1 MALAPLLCVAALL
14 LSSAG
19 CGDKSSSARA
29 NNASAAE
36 TSPDSVP
43 HAVQPAERELVLRA
57 RALDRADKLDSARM
71 LYESAAEKL
80 EPISDWL
87 YLRAAG
93 VTTDASDRRKY
104 YREVDT
110 EVAKT
115 RQAPTE
121 AIALERAGE
130 IDAAIRAYETAG
142 MRLDAFR
149 LMAARPN
156 DTTSIARARSG
167 LIAYLV
173 SRPGRENS
181 REGVVLFDK
190 LFPKATPSEQLTLAR
205 AAYNAGSTAR
215 TVSAYAAAFGAGLG
229 TSEDHFADG
238 MMLARLNRDADA
250 AAQFAKVTSPVSLA
264 AAARYQRAR
273 ALLAM
278 GRGSDARAALRAI
291 TTAYPTDT
299 SSASAL
305 LLLSDLASDE
315 LRDADARSTLLTIV
329 QRFPR
334 SRHAPTALFRAG
346 LIAYVTGNYSAAA
359 AELDSL
365 SELYPRSDDALAA
378 TYWAGRAW
386 ERRGD
391 KAKAEAHWRA
401 VMTRDGTSYYSVLS
415 ARRLKVPLLRD
426 SSRMDN
432 YPRVRDVDEATQ
444 RIAMLQDVGMDTEAK
459 LEYDQL
465 FADATKSPDRI
476 VATARALKGGE
487 QSQRGIT
494 LGRRAVADVG
504 ATPQNYRL
512 MYPVV
517 EREALDSSARANGLD
532 PALVAGLIR
541 AESSFN
547 PRATSPVGARG
558 LMQLMPSVGRALAR
572 SRGMTAFDED
582 RLYEPVTN
590 IRLGT
595 AHLAGLFR
603 GDREVAQ
610 ILAAYNAGETPVKRW
625 IRKAGASDPEIF
637 TERIPYVE
645 TRDYVRGVVRN
656 RAFYRALYDW

>member
-1 MALAPLLCVAALL
+1 MALAPFFCLAALL

-19 CGDKSSSARA
+19 CGDKSSASRT

-36 TSPDSVP
+36 AEADSIPRVVP
-43 HAVQPAERELVLRA
+43 PADRELVLRA
-57 RALDRADKLDSARM
+57 RALDRADKLDSARTF
-71 LYESAAEKL
+71 YEAAAEKL

-93 VTTDASDRRKY
+93 VTTDASDRQKY
-104 YREVDT
+104 YRELETDVG
-110 EVAKT
+110 KT
-115 RQAPTE
+115 RKGPTE
-121 AIALERAGE
+121 AIALERAGD
-130 IDAAIRAYETAG
+130 IDGASRAYEAAG
-142 MRLDAFR
+142 MKIDAVRLT
-149 LMAARPN
+149 AARPS
-156 DTTSIARARSG
+156 DTARMAQARSQ
-167 LIAYLV
+167 LIGYLA
-173 SRPGRENS
+173 SRPARDDARN
-181 REGVVLFDK
+181 GVALFDK
-190 LFPKATPSEQLTLAR
+190 LFPQASPSEQLTLAR
-205 AAYNAGSTAR
+205 AAYHAGSTAR
-215 TVSAYAAAFGAGLG
+215 TVAGYAAAFRAGLG
-229 TSEDHFADG
+229 NSEDHFADG

-250 AAQFAKVTSPVSLA
+250 AAQFARVTSPAPLVAS
-264 AAARYQRAR
+264 ARYQRAR

-278 GRGSDARAALRAI
+278 GRGSEARAALRAI
-291 TTAYPTDT
+291 TTAFPADT
-299 SSASAL
+299 TSASAL

-315 LRDADARSTLLTIV
+315 LRDADARSTLKTIV

-346 LIAYVTGNYSAAA
+346 LIAYVSRNYAAAA

-365 SELYPRSDDALAA
+365 SERYPQSDDAVAA
-378 TYWAGRAW
+378 MYWAGRAW
-386 ERRGD
+386 EQRGD
-391 KAKAEAHWRA
+391 KAKAQAHWRA
-401 VMTRDGTSYYSVLS
+401 VMARDGASYYSVLS
-415 ARRLKVPLLRD
+415 SRRLLVPLLRD
-426 SSRMDN
+426 SSRTDN
-432 YPRVRDVDEATQ
+432 YPRVRVVEEATH

-459 LEYDQL
+459 LEFDQL
-465 FADATKSPDRI
+465 FSDATKSPDRL
-476 VATARALKGGE
+476 VATARALRGGD

-494 LGRRAVADVG
+494 LGRRAVSEIG
-504 ATPQNYRL
+504 PTPQNYRL

-558 LMQLMPSVGRALAR
+558 LMQLMPDVGRALAR
-572 SRGMTAFDED
+572 SRGIPALDAD
-582 RLYEPVTN
+582 RLYEPVMN

-603 GDREVAQ
+603 GNREVVQ
-610 ILAAYNAGETPVKRW
+610 ILAAYNAGESRVKRW
-625 IRKAGASDPEIF
+625 VRKAGASDPELF

>member
-1 MALAPLLCVAALL
+1 LALAPILCVAALL

-19 CGDKSSSARA
+19 CDAKSSSARSSD
-29 NNASAAE
+29 ASAAE
-36 TSPDSVP
+36 APPDSVP
-43 HAVQPAERELVLRA
+43 HVVQPAERELVLRA

-80 EPISDWL
+80 DPISDWL

-104 YREVDT
+104 YRELDT

-149 LMAARPN
+149 LMAARPS
-156 DTTSIARARSG
+156 DTASITRARSR
-167 LIAYLV
+167 LIAYLA
-173 SRPGRENS
+173 SRPSRENS
-181 REGVVLFDK
+181 REGVALFDK
-190 LFPKATPSEQLTLAR
+190 LFPKASPSEQLTLAR

-215 TVSAYAAAFGAGLG
+215 TVSAYAAAFRAGLG

-250 AAQFAKVTSPVSLA
+250 AAQFALVTSPASLA

-299 SSASAL
+299 SAASAL

-315 LRDADARSTLLTIV
+315 LRDADARATLLTVV

-346 LIAYVTGNYSAAA
+346 LIAYVSGDYSAAA

-401 VMTRDGTSYYSVLS
+401 VMARDGTSYYSVLS
-415 ARRLKVPLLRD
+415 SRRLKVPLLRD
-426 SSRMDN
+426 SSRTDN
-432 YPRVRDVDEATQ
+432 YPRVRDVDEATL

-465 FADATKSPDRI
+465 FNDATKSPDRL

-504 ATPQNYRL
+504 PSPQNYRL

-572 SRGMTAFDED
+572 SRGMRAFDDD
-582 RLYEPVTN
+582 RLYDPVTN

-610 ILAAYNAGETPVKRW
+610 ILAAYNAGESPVKRW
-625 IRKAGASDPEIF
+625 IRKAGVSDPEVF

-656 RAFYRALYDW
+656 RAFYRVLYDW

>member
-1 MALAPLLCVAALL
+1 LAITQLLCAGAVL

-19 CGDKSSSARA
+19 CGDKASSAGQDRPDV
-29 NNASAAE
+29 AE
-36 TSPDSVP
+36 TSRDSIPRVVP
-43 HAVQPAERELVLRA
+43 TAERELVLRA

-93 VTTDASDRRKY
+93 VTTDESDRQKY
-104 YREVDT
+104 YRKLETD
-110 EVAKT
+110 VAKT
-115 RQAPTE
+115 RKAPTE

-142 MRLDAFR
+142 MKIDAIRLT
-149 LMAARPN
+149 AARPT
-156 DTTSIARARSG
+156 DTARMAHARSQ
-167 LIAYLV
+167 LIAYLA
-173 SRPGRENS
+173 SRPDRENA
-181 REGVVLFDK
+181 RNGVALFDK
-190 LFPKATPSEQLTLAR
+190 LFPQATPSEQLTLAR
-205 AAYNAGSTAR
+205 AAYRAGSTAR
-215 TVSAYAAAFGAGLG
+215 TVAGYTAAFRAGLG
-229 TSEDHFADG
+229 NSEDHFANG
-238 MMLARLNRDADA
+238 MMLARLNRDAEA
-250 AAQFAKVTSPVSLA
+250 AAEFARVTSPTPFV

-278 GRGSDARAALRAI
+278 GRGSEARAALRDI
-291 TTAYPTDT
+291 TTAFPADT
-299 SSASAL
+299 GSASAL

-315 LRDADARSTLLTIV
+315 LRDADARATLKTIV

-346 LIAYVTGNYSAAA
+346 LIAYVSRNYAAAA

-365 SELYPRSDDALAA
+365 SERYPQSEDALAA

-386 ERRGD
+386 EQRGD
-391 KAKAEAHWRA
+391 TAKAHAHWRA
-401 VMTRDGTSYYSVLS
+401 VMARDGASYYSVLS
-415 ARRLKVPLLRD
+415 SRRLKVPLLRD
-426 SSRMDN
+426 SSRTDN
-432 YPRVRDVDEATQ
+432 YPRVRDVEQATQ

-459 LEYDQL
+459 LEFDRL
-465 FADATKSPDRI
+465 FSEATKSPDRL
-476 VATARALKGGE
+476 VATARALRGGE

-494 LGRRAVADVG
+494 LGRRAVSEIG
-504 ATPQNYRL
+504 PSPQNYRL

-558 LMQLMPSVGRALAR
+558 LMQLMPDIGRAVAR
-572 SRGMTAFDED
+572 SRGIPALDPD
-582 RLYEPVTN
+582 RLYEPVMN

-603 GDREVAQ
+603 GNREVVQ
-610 ILAAYNAGETPVKRW
+610 ILAAYNAGESRVRRW
-625 IRKAGASDPEIF
+625 VRKAGASDPELF

>member
-1 MALAPLLCVAALL
+1 LALGPFLCAAAVL

-19 CGDKSSSARA
+19 CSDKDSSRG
-29 NNASAAE
+29 ASAAA
-36 TSPDSVP
+36 TGTAIDTLP
-43 HAVQPAERELVLRA
+43 HVVDPADRELVLLA

-71 LYESAAEKL
+71 LYESSAEKL
-80 EPISDWL
+80 DPISDWL

-93 VTTDASDRRKY
+93 VTTDASARQKY
-104 YREVDT
+104 YRKLDN
-110 EVAKT
+110 EVA
-115 RQAPTE
+115 RSRRAPTE
-121 AIALERAGE
+121 AIALERAAD
-130 IDAAIRAYETAG
+130 IDGAIRAYEAAG
-142 MRLDAFR
+142 MKLEALRLT
-149 LMAARPN
+149 AARPS
-156 DTTSIARARSG
+156 DTARITQARRG
-167 LIAYLV
+167 LISYLASRPDREV
-173 SRPGRENS
+173 SRD
-181 REGVVLFDK
+181 GVALFDK
-190 LFPKATPSEQLTLAR
+190 LFPQPSPAEQLTLAR
-205 AAYNAGSTAR
+205 AAYSAGSAGRAISGYT
-215 TVSAYAAAFGAGLG
+215 AAFRAGLG
-229 TSEDHFADG
+229 TSQDHFSAG
-238 MMLARLNRDADA
+238 LMLARLNRDAEA
-250 AAQFAKVTSPVSLA
+250 AAQFARVTSPPSLA

-291 TTAYPTDT
+291 TTAYPADT

-346 LIAYVTGNYSAAA
+346 MIAYVSGNRAAAA

-365 SELYPRSDDALAA
+365 ATLYPQSDDALAA
-378 TYWAGRAW
+378 VYWAGRAW
-386 ERRGD
+386 DQRGD
-391 KAKAEAHWRA
+391 TARARAHWRA
-401 VMTRDGTSYYSVLS
+401 VMERDGSSYYSVLS
-415 ARRLKVPLLRD
+415 SRRLKVPLLRD
-426 SSRMDN
+426 SSRKDN
-432 YPRVRDVDEATQ
+432 YPSVPEVEKATE

-465 FADATKSPDRI
+465 FSDATKSPDRL
-476 VATARALKGGE
+476 VATARALRGGD

-494 LGRRAVADVG
+494 LGRRAVSEIG
-504 ATPQNYRL
+504 PTPQNYRL

-558 LMQLMPSVGRALAR
+558 LMQLMPDVGRALAR
-572 SRGMTAFDED
+572 SRGVPNLDAD
-582 RLYEPVTN
+582 RLYDPVTN

-603 GDREVAQ
+603 GNREVVQ
-610 ILAAYNAGETPVKRW
+610 ILAAYNAGESRVKRW
-625 IRKAGASDPEIF
+625 VRKAGASDPELF

>member
-1 MALAPLLCVAALL
+1 LALAPLLCAAALL

-19 CGDKSSSARA
+19 CGDKSSSTRS

-36 TSPDSVP
+36 ATPDSVP
-43 HAVQPAERELVLRA
+43 HVVQPAERELVLRA

-80 EPISDWL
+80 EPIGDWL

-93 VTTDASDRRKY
+93 VTTDASDRQKFYRKL
-104 YREVDT
+104 ET
-110 EVAKT
+110 EVAKS
-115 RQAPTE
+115 RRAPTE
-121 AIALERAGE
+121 AIALERAGN

-149 LMAARPN
+149 LMAARPG
-156 DTTSIARARSG
+156 DTARIASARNG
-167 LIAYLV
+167 VIAYLA
-173 SRPGRENS
+173 SRPSRENS
-181 REGVVLFDK
+181 REGVALFDK
-190 LFPKATPSEQLTLAR
+190 LFPKASPAEQLMLAR

-215 TVSAYAAAFGAGLG
+215 VVSGYTAAFRTGLG

-250 AAQFAKVTSPVSLA
+250 AAQFAKITAPPSLA

-346 LIAYVTGNYSAAA
+346 LIAYVSGNRVAAA

-386 ERRGD
+386 EQRGD

-401 VMTRDGTSYYSVLS
+401 VMARDGTSYYSVLS

-426 SSRMDN
+426 SSRTDN
-432 YPRVRDVDEATQ
+432 YPRVRDVEEATR

-465 FADATKSPDRI
+465 FSDATKSPDRL

-487 QSQRGIT
+487 QSQRAIT

-504 ATPQNYRL
+504 PTPQNYRL

-558 LMQLMPSVGRALAR
+558 LMQLMPDVGRALAR
-572 SRGMTAFDED
+572 SRGMTSFDAD

-603 GDREVAQ
+603 GNREIAQ
-610 ILAAYNAGETPVKRW
+610 ILAAYNAGESPVKRW
-625 IRKAGASDPEIF
+625 VRKAGASDPEVF

>member
-1 MALAPLLCVAALL
+1 MALAPLLCAAALL

-19 CGDKSSSARA
+19 CEDKSSSTRS
-29 NNASAAE
+29 NDASAAE
-36 TSPDSVP
+36 AGPDSVP

-80 EPISDWL
+80 DPISDWL

-93 VTTDASDRRKY
+93 VTRDDSERQKYFRKL
-104 YREVDT
+104 DT
-110 EVAKT
+110 EVA
-115 RQAPTE
+115 RSRRAPTE
-121 AIALERAGE
+121 AIALERAGDV
-130 IDAAIRAYETAG
+130 DAAIRAYETAG
-142 MRLDAFR
+142 LRVDAVR
-149 LMAARPN
+149 LMAVNPTDTARV
-156 DTTSIARARSG
+156 AQARSR
-167 LIAYLV
+167 LISYL
-173 SRPGRENS
+173 SGRLGRENS
-181 REGVVLFDK
+181 RDGVALFDK
-190 LFPKATPSEQLTLAR
+190 LFPKPSASEQLTLAR

-215 TVSAYAAAFGAGLG
+215 TVAGYAAAFRAGLG
-229 TSEDHFADG
+229 TSQDHFADG
-238 MMLARLNRDADA
+238 MMLARLNRDAEA
-250 AAQFAKVTSPVSLA
+250 AAQFARVAAPPSLA

-278 GRGSDARAALRAI
+278 GRGSEARAALRAI

-299 SSASAL
+299 TSASAL

-346 LIAYVTGNYSAAA
+346 LIAYVSGNYAAAA

-365 SELYPRSDDALAA
+365 SELYPQSDDALAA
-378 TYWAGRAW
+378 MYWAGRAW
-386 ERRGD
+386 EKRGD
-391 KAKAEAHWRA
+391 RAKAEAHWRT
-401 VMTRDGTSYYSVLS
+401 VMARDGASYYSVLS
-415 ARRLKVPLLRD
+415 ARRLKVALLRD
-426 SSRMDN
+426 SSRADN
-432 YPRVRDVDEATQ
+432 YPRVRDVEEAAQ

-465 FADATKSPDRI
+465 FNDATKSPDRL

-487 QSQRGIT
+487 QSQRAIT

-504 ATPQNYRL
+504 PTPQNYRL

-517 EREALDSSARANGLD
+517 EREALDSSSRANGLD

-558 LMQLMPSVGRALAR
+558 LMQLMPDVGRALAR
-572 SRGMTAFDED
+572 SRGITSFNSD

-603 GDREVAQ
+603 GNREIAQ
-610 ILAAYNAGETPVKRW
+610 ILAAYNAGESPVKRW
-625 IRKAGASDPEIF
+625 IRKAGASDPEVF

-645 TRDYVRGVVRN
+645 TRDYVRGVIRN

>member
-1 MALAPLLCVAALL
+1 
-14 LSSAG
+14 
-19 CGDKSSSARA
+19 
-29 NNASAAE
+29 
-36 TSPDSVP
+36 
-43 HAVQPAERELVLRA
+43 
-57 RALDRADKLDSARM
+57 M
-71 LYESAAEKL
+71 LYESAAEKI

-93 VTTDASDRRKY
+93 VTRDASDRQKYFRKL
-104 YREVDT
+104 ET
-110 EVAKT
+110 EVAKS
-115 RQAPTE
+115 RRAPTE
-121 AIALERAGE
+121 AIALERAG
-130 IDAAIRAYETAG
+130 DLDGAIRAYETAG
-142 MRLDAFR
+142 MRVDALR
-149 LMAARPN
+149 LMAANPT
-156 DTTSIARARSG
+156 DTARVAQARSR
-167 LIAYLV
+167 LIAYLAG
-173 SRPGRENS
+173 RPSRENS
-181 REGVVLFDK
+181 RDGVALFDK
-190 LFPKATPSEQLTLAR
+190 LFPKASPSEQLTLAR
-205 AAYNAGSTAR
+205 AAYNAGSTGRAVAGY
-215 TVSAYAAAFGAGLG
+215 TAAFRAGLG

-238 MMLARLNRDADA
+238 MMLARLNRDAEA
-250 AAQFAKVTSPVSLA
+250 AAQFARVAAPPSLA
-264 AAARYQRAR
+264 AGARYQRAR

-278 GRGSDARAALRAI
+278 GRGSEARAALRGI
-291 TTAYPTDT
+291 TTTYPSDT

-346 LIAYVTGNYSAAA
+346 LIAYVSGNRVAAA

-365 SELYPRSDDALAA
+365 SELYPQSDDALAA

-386 ERRGD
+386 QQRGD
-391 KAKAEAHWRA
+391 KVKAEAHWRA
-401 VMTRDGTSYYSVLS
+401 VMARDGTSYYSVLS
-415 ARRLKVPLLRD
+415 ARRLKVALLRD
-426 SSRMDN
+426 SSRADN
-432 YPRVRDVDEATQ
+432 YPRVRDVEEATR

-465 FADATKSPDRI
+465 FNDATKSPERL

-487 QSQRGIT
+487 QSQRAIT

-504 ATPQNYRL
+504 PTPQNYRL

-517 EREALDSSARANGLD
+517 ERDALDSSARANGLD

-558 LMQLMPSVGRALAR
+558 LMQLMPNVGRALAR
-572 SRGMTAFDED
+572 ARGIQSFDAE

-603 GDREVAQ
+603 GNREIAQ
-610 ILAAYNAGETPVKRW
+610 ILAAYNAGESPVKRW
-625 IRKAGASDPEIF
+625 VRKAGASDPEIF